1 MFMQL
6 VIYLLV
12 LIAGMGLSVEAG
24 LLGPLG
30 ANIGHFAAT
39 LSIFMIGSILLT
51 LIMVFFTRPQLT
63 LLFSQPK
70 WLLTGGVLG
79 PVYVVVLTIAT
90 PIVGLGITMTSVLLG
105 QIAMSLV
112 IDHFALLGTKKMAV
126 DHYRILALIMI
137 VIALWLLN

>member
-1 MFMQL
+1 MQL
-6 VIYLLV
+6 IIYLLV

-30 ANIGHFAAT
+30 ENIGHLAAT
-39 LSIFMIGSILLT
+39 LSIFMVGSILLT
-51 LIMVFFTRPQLT
+51 LIMIFFTRPQLS
-63 LLFSQPK
+63 LLFAQPK

-79 PVYVVVLTIAT
+79 PVYVVALTIAT

-112 IDHFALLGTKKMAV
+112 IDHFGLLGTKKSAV
-126 DHYRILALIMI
+126 DLYRILALVMI
-137 VIALWLLN
+137 TIALWLLN

>member
-1 MFMQL
+1 MQL

-51 LIMVFFTRPQLT
+51 LIMVLFTRPQLT

>member
-1 MFMQL
+1 MQL

>member
-1 MFMQL
+1 MQII
-6 VIYLLV
+6 IYLLV

-30 ANIGHFAAT
+30 GNIGHLAAT

-63 LLFSQPK
+63 LLFAQPK

-79 PVYVVVLTIAT
+79 PVYVVALTIAT

-112 IDHFALLGTKKMAV
+112 IDHFGLLGTKKMVV
-126 DHYRILALIMI
+126 DLYRILALFMI

>member
-1 MFMQL
+1 MQL
-6 VIYLLV
+6 IIYLLV

-30 ANIGHFAAT
+30 ENIGHLAAT
-39 LSIFMIGSILLT
+39 LSIFMVGSILLT
-51 LIMVFFTRPQLT
+51 LIMIFFTRPQLS
-63 LLFSQPK
+63 LLFAQSK

-79 PVYVVVLTIAT
+79 PVYVVALTIAT

-112 IDHFALLGTKKMAV
+112 IDHFGLLGTKKSAV
-126 DHYRILALIMI
+126 DLYRILALVMI
-137 VIALWLLN
+137 TIALWLLN

>member
-39 LSIFMIGSILLT
+39 LSIFMIGSIFLT

>member
-1 MFMQL
+1 MQL

-39 LSIFMIGSILLT
+39 LSIFMIGSIFLT

>member
-1 MFMQL
+1 MQII
-6 VIYLLV
+6 IYLLV

-30 ANIGHFAAT
+30 GNIGHLAAT

-63 LLFSQPK
+63 LLFAQPK

-79 PVYVVVLTIAT
+79 PVYVVALTIAT

-112 IDHFALLGTKKMAV
+112 IDHFGLLGTKKMAV
-126 DHYRILALIMI
+126 DLYRILALFMI

>member
-1 MFMQL
+1 MQL
-6 VIYLLV
+6 IIYLLV

-30 ANIGHFAAT
+30 ENIGHLAAT
-39 LSIFMIGSILLT
+39 LSIFMVGSILLT
-51 LIMVFFTRPQLT
+51 LIMVFFTRPQLS
-63 LLFSQPK
+63 LLFAQPK

-79 PVYVVVLTIAT
+79 PVYVVALTIAT

-112 IDHFALLGTKKMAV
+112 IDHFALLGTKKSAV
-126 DHYRILALIMI
+126 DIYRILALVMI